1 MLGYPSSHSCAWLPQ
16 LSLIE
21 EATQVLGLPYL
32 SDRLD
37 YPGAWL
43 PQLSLVCLVT
53 PALAHVFGYPSSHSY
68 TRIHRCLV
76 TPALTAWGDYPGAWV
91 TRALSEWLDYPGA
104 LVTLA
109 LSEWLDY
116 PQSQPKVS
124 GHPQTKALPRFPSF
138 NVATM
143 MSTFLSIFFWTC
155 KTTLGWGYGGKGSHC
170 PMLLSEIVWKSYVR
184 YVVSFYVMLI
194 STLLQSHVRA
204 RPVQRWRCT
213 ILNKI
218 ITAATAV
225 KLHGNRCSLNHV
237 DMNL

>member
-53 PALAHVFGYPSSHSY
+53 PALTHVFGYPSSHSY

-143 MSTFLSIFFWTC
+143 MSTFLSIFFLNLQNNIG
-155 KTTLGWGYGGKGSHC
+155 LGVWGKRK
-170 PMLLSEIVWKSYVR
+170 PLSNVIVWDCLKELCKICS
-184 YVVSFYVMLI
+184 VVLRHVNLDSLAE
-194 STLLQSHVRA
+194 SRQGKAGSALTLHH
-204 RPVQRWRCT
+204 
-213 ILNKI
+213 IK
-218 ITAATAV
+218 
-225 KLHGNRCSLNHV
+225 
-237 DMNL
+237 